1 MGQMQPVT
9 GKNEKMQEKTPPA
22 SEKDRASASFER
34 RIENTPAMSWKDSKQ
49 APLSKPT

>member
-1 MGQMQPVT
+1 MGQEQLKT
-9 GKNEKMQEKTPPA
+9 GEGKKLQEKTPPA

-34 RIENTPAMSWKDSKQ
+34 RIQNTPAMAWPDSKK